1 MDNTH
6 ELEQWL
12 LEDFPSDID
21 TDIEM
26 SDDESQCIDM
36 GKCLYEILRN
46 YFFLIIPKFFIS

>member
-1 MDNTH
+1 MNYLNTH

-26 SDDESQCIDM
+26 SDDDVDM
-36 GKCLYEILRN
+36 GKCQYEILRN
-46 YFFLIIPKFFIS
+46 SFFNFTDIFY

>member
-46 YFFLIIPKFFIS
+46 

>member
-36 GKCLYEILRN
+36 GKCL
-46 YFFLIIPKFFIS
+46 